1 MIKEMHTWYQV
12 MREVNKIVRA
22 GKPAYIMLNG
32 FSVVVEDFPGADIDT
47 IIVYTTIVSKRKLKS
62 DVLDHL
68 ARAYL
73 ICNNGRVHLILAMLA
88 LIEQWEGSK
97 WD

>member
-1 MIKEMHTWYQV
+1 MIKEVHTWYQV

-22 GKPAYIMLNG
+22 GKPAYIGLNG

-47 IIVYTTIVSKRKLKS
+47 IIIYATIVSKRELKS

-68 ARAYL
+68 AREYL
-73 ICNNGRVHLILAMLA
+73 ICNNERVYLILAMLA
-88 LIEQWEGSK
+88 LIEQREGN
-97 WD
+97 

>member
-1 MIKEMHTWYQV
+1 MIKEVHTWYQV

-22 GKPAYIMLNG
+22 GKPAYIVLNG
-32 FSVVVEDFPGADIDT
+32 FSVVVEDFPSADIGT
-47 IIVYTTIVSKRKLKS
+47 IIVSKRELKS

-73 ICNNGRVHLILAMLA
+73 ICNNRRVHLILAMLA
-88 LIEQWEGSK
+88 LIEQWEGDK

>member
-1 MIKEMHTWYQV
+1 

-22 GKPAYIMLNG
+22 GKPAYRIEWIFRSG
-32 FSVVVEDFPGADIDT
+32 RRFPDADIDT
-47 IIVYTTIVSKRKLKS
+47 IIIYATIVSKRELKS

-68 ARAYL
+68 AREYL
-73 ICNNGRVHLILAMLA
+73 ICNNERVYLILAMLA
-88 LIEQWEGSK
+88 LIEQRDGDK